1 VSGPLLDEHR
11 DRTREERP
19 VNALFSL
26 RGRVA
31 VVTGGTGRVGAMI
44 ARGLAEAGAA
54 VAVVSRDETRAA
66 HAAAALGEEGHRAG
80 GFAANVE
87 SHDSLLALRRRVID
101 WGGRVDVLVN
111 AARSSLCGT
120 LEDSTAETWDRSM
133 AANARGLF
141 LACQVF
147 AEPMTAQRS
156 GCILNVA
163 SVMGVIAPFFPGD
176 GPGRTTTV
184 DYPFV
189 KGGMIALTRYLAAH
203 LAQHGV
209 RVNALSP
216 GGVFS
221 GTQTEEFLQKYC
233 AHVPLRRLAG
243 GEDIKAAA
251 VFLTSDASAYVT
263 GQNLILDGG
272 LSIW

>member
-1 VSGPLLDEHR
+1 MNAPLLDDHR
-11 DRTREERP
+11 DRMRRERP
-19 VNALFSL
+19 VDTLFSL

-31 VVTGGTGRVGAMI
+31 VVTGGTGRVGTMI

-66 HAAAALGEEGHRAG
+66 RAAAALSEGGWRAC
-80 GFAANVE
+80 GFAADVE
-87 SHDSLLALRRRVID
+87 SHDSLLALRGRVID
-101 WGGRVDVLVN
+101 WGGRIDILVN
-111 AARSSLCGT
+111 AARASFCGS
-120 LEDSTAETWDRSM
+120 LEDATAETWDRSM

-141 LACQVF
+141 LTCQVF
-147 AEPMTAQRS
+147 AESMTAQRA

-163 SVMGVIAPFFPGD
+163 SVMGIIAPFFPGD

-203 LAQHGV
+203 LAPHGI

-243 GEDIKAAA
+243 AEDLKAAA

-263 GQNLILDGG
+263 GQNLVLDGG
-272 LSIW
+272 LSVW